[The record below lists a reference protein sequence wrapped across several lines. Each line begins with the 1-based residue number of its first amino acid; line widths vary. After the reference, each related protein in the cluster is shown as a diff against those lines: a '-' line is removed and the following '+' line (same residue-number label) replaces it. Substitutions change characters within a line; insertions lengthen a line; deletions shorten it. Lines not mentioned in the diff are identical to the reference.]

1 MAINKIGDFSKEL
14 VDIIKGND
22 LSKAIST
29 LQAAQKNP
37 SGSAIKD
44 WMTRVG
50 NFYYD
55 SKSEPFANVVLGR
68 ILFYDKN
75 DILSVSAVDDC
86 IGIFLGNN
94 LAANRLE
101 LYAKYHNLNIATEL
115 SGIGKLPLDNS
126 EASKDKIRGSFNGT
140 WMYIPE
146 STGGVSPYY
155 NDAVSERYI
164 FWILKR
170 LQLIQKYYSTTP
182 KPSESVSAYLA
193 KEEVKVA
200 TEQEEERT
208 GDVSSPEAT
217 TYLNTLLNKIYKNDQ
232 NLVFLIEED
241 LIKRAFK
248 TSSSTVDRGQVVDQ
262 NRKSGFWK
270 VFSPLSPNTAV
281 EKLTREQ
288 LDKIFDKL
296 ESSGLL
302 ALASF
307 ANEITDFA
315 KVRLN
320 RLGNKNIQIA
330 DLIKDGLSTDWLEQ
344 LTTTTTYLTRDPIL
358 LSIIN
363 IYFPSLVTF
372 YFEALSIATD
382 YSNNGQGGGTDDEVN
397 QPETFISSL
406 EQAFGTVDGKTI
418 FEHASRFNNTQKRIE
433 EVLKNSPYRA
443 NIAPESPD
451 IFHLRLGAANFFVP
465 PLSIDVNTSFRTG
478 SLTGAALRQKNT
490 PKFNSGYKETTISMR
505 LFFPNYEEIW
515 GITIDDASEIVLR
528 DNFEIDFKKGS
539 KTSEAK
545 IDKFLSSLRG
555 LVAAFKYSP
564 FLPVRNYYLNSVHGI
579 TGVALSNM
587 SISTIPNYPFA
598 LAVDIELLNFNHK
611 PLMPMISDFNQAIH
625 WGKYRQYMGKAAG
638 ALHNYVNGSF
648 LMKNTDTKTSSGST
662 DTSVTNSPNTKKQDI
677 PASLNDFKG
686 TVYAAYENDVFR
698 TNVISEWINGNNLSF
713 YIPAETQTKI
723 FLPDITSFRSDQ
735 EKELKDSGSDGFW
748 ESTLRYFGIADISD
762 ANSYG
767 IKLSNVY
774 ALASSGNIPTRAKNA
789 VKLAIDILT
798 AGINTEDTK
807 KKVYQYLQAI
817 FIKENPGL
825 SSAEKKYIENYDE
838 KTSPTTIA
846 TTWTLNG
853 QKVENATLANMKA
866 MMIRNASSSSNYLDV
881 LTKQLADKIAKQQGV
896 KVPATVS
903 ANKDPKYTA
912 IYNQAKK
919 EIKEAFNVS
928 ILDRFYKS
936 GPIQDLIQNAYARS
950 GSFQFNEWEVPM
962 IKVDLNPEEVT
973 INSVSV
979 TMGNALAKLQV
990 QMQDEPTYQHI
1001 GGKDTYINISMT
1013 IVGEKELM
1021 KLKRIFDHINSLARL
1036 EHATGVLGFM
1046 GIKNVITALSGVKYV
1061 MPLNYSVNTTPNY
1074 PHVYQVQLS
1083 LLDFDIFQQTREK
1096 LDSTQEKALID
1107 HFQTKKNPFLRIK
1120 QMWGAFNAYP
1130 DFPLQVKNDKNEV
1143 VGHLDPDFYFR
1154 SFQMFDDDVIY
1165 NISQPTGKMPE
1176 FLDNEDVSSLISR
1189 LSDELPEKMRPGAA
1203 GSAAPIIDLVTT
1215 WMREYSGLKKVEDK
1229 KKKIKS
1235 IVDDLKSKGISMS
1248 VFLQILQA
1256 LSNNVDLVDSSKTKF
1271 NTNQRTMLILDFIEY
1286 SEEKAVSGDAATF
1299 TNKVYSAPYKVG
1311 DISSADTE
1319 LYMQLSQAL
1328 AGEYSLTDED
1338 YVSFDPD
1345 SITAHCI
1352 ISMMPIRDPQ
1362 QPNKIPAIMRTAYGT
1377 NFGYI
1382 DTDKD
1387 GRFYLT
1393 VGGANVKKTDKKV
1406 KPQPITDPS
1415 RPEYGATKP
1424 TTFPGAAPF
1433 SDYQQSISQ
1442 GAGNLPETMSNGMP
1456 KANSVAGHWEKMLV
1470 DTNYR
1475 DVSGRMIR
1483 AFPTYMLWLIDEGGY
1498 FAGVKMFDNFY
1509 GLQSIIDFSVVSS
1522 EDLLGDTLVFR
1533 VSNLYSKLTKKESDK
1548 IFGPESD
1555 GYNQDNPGLTE
1566 GLSSIIDNTLNKAK
1580 FILSHMKSE
1589 YVVDIKN
1596 IRLKPGVRVHLR
1608 GGYGSNPNA
1617 LQTLFNGTITEVQA
1631 GDIITVT
1638 AQSDAIELGA
1648 TINTTNKK
1656 GDSGKIDGGINTG
1669 LWLSEP
1675 RDLMVRLLSMGT
1687 SRFREGI
1694 AYATQGLVFSEN
1706 KFGIRHFGSI
1716 LYEPMNEQEQARH
1729 QSRIDAISDAHNIA
1743 ARMDLGQAAS
1753 SAASVVGKSAVFA
1766 IPDILN
1772 IGSTQ
1777 GFRSP
1782 VFNLMSQM
1790 WSNFSG
1796 QRDLE
1801 IFKRNIYPGNG
1812 TGIAQF
1818 LGGDLGDGWT
1828 SVSSVTPENQPNDRL
1843 EYLGRLTDVSW
1854 NNLVANQSN
1863 NPNYNQKRTYED
1875 MTAGSEL
1882 LASGSARLASNL
1894 LTAGIGAAIAPALSV
1909 TGGFALGAGL
1919 TGVLSGRGGT
1929 NIFRSI
1935 GLVSANDDDDMPG
1948 FDEVSFRAQTYMRTV
1963 WDLFQTCAKLLP
1975 NYIVAVRPFEDRSTV
1990 FYGKP
1995 HWLYTSGVVPVTTGY
2010 PGDVKAAELGIIPPQ
2025 MRQPDTE
2032 LIDIINKISK
2042 ESTPYADASAFL
2054 AGNEPIDAVQSLAQ
2068 AQLSGEDIFKTA
2080 TYLKG
2085 KIIDF
2090 NSPFAQEVKDEYGS
2104 IIAKMPAKDGYVIAG
2119 YHLPVGGYE
2128 QRVIYDGD
2136 IAKVHKQIG
2145 QLPPSF
2151 SFPFFVDVKDDEE
2164 YLDSFSYTTDF
2175 LSKDESLGIH
2185 DKSSKYYFSIELSKA
2200 VEKTISEKI
2209 KNKELSSN
2217 RETIKELLNNTITF
2231 TESITQVAS
2240 QPGLAGTVITVRMP
2254 YPEELKTE
2262 TQFKNLWDG
2271 RDDQPYSKRSIAV
2284 EYKNPKIQYKQD
2296 WGFPATAEEEQFYI
2310 AMRWPYNPSF
2320 ADGTS
2325 QGDEALSLWKDT
2337 YFDQKQGQQLYGTA
2351 QNYKDQHVMV
2361 YRHDGNNGKPIAVV
2375 CKPAY
2380 FLWGDDRYSTD
2391 FANPG
2396 YESSIEA
2403 VVSPDAAFY
2412 LGLMIDSVNGT
2423 YLPYTNKIKDNID
2436 VPDTDS
2442 LAKLVRFAFVP
2453 NTVPLGVAT
2462 TNEIPMTA
2470 MIATPEDQ
2478 TNADIYAGRN
2488 GTIGDGAYAPTK
2500 IGFGKFNPGTNVDI
2514 NKAYLKTGNVTNVLD
2529 EYITNSKLESVD
2541 YQYGGNYKGYL
2552 YNVINRTFDK
2562 VTRTAGYNE
2571 LDLELTTIG
2580 DTKGTGRTRFADVFS
2595 ITDSISIEARR
2606 YYDEDYDPQVSVIA
2620 GNGRTLTQAR
2630 QIWDQFR
2637 YGYHTYDHVKLAFYD
2652 AYGMDPDS
2660 EDELPTDI
2668 KNLLFNI
2675 GDVNSIDIFKKFSDT
2690 GQPNGLD
2697 EFSILLGQDWYSDPS
2712 NAKAKAGADY
2722 AVEKFIDADIKNG
2735 GVVEYFNELSR
2746 SKLKNFYANFITGNA
2761 EMLGT
2766 FATSESGG
2774 PGVNPS
2780 AGNFKMWDEYYV
2792 QLALYNKGKRS
2803 TAPTP
2808 PTGQTTSSQSVD
2820 ISTYIKTPKQLFL
2833 VLVGL
2838 FRQQMWDNAYSRA
2851 WLVLKPNRKMSGS
2864 VTEEEGIWDFSPITK
2879 IFAAYINPNNTYG
2892 KDKQKFLELLFKNR
2906 GEGSS
2911 ATNIIAKALGGVD
2924 GFLDRTI
2931 GPIITAAGDALSSLV
2946 NMFKLNMLQM
2956 GYGLSQIGTFAKQ
2969 ANILNKVLN
2978 DSIYYAMGRPGSL
2991 LRAVDNP
2998 FTREYGEPVVEVRE
3012 PFQRIH
3018 YLSSFSHILTNQ
3030 IQETISGVSTVVTAV
3045 SDGKYPVTVALDKGA
3060 PADRQVEMTVETG
3073 IYFDNVTGSGFFGFL
3088 HPLLHPFET
3097 GRGISK
3103 AATGAPDELS
3113 AKRIA
3118 LGYLKESVK
3127 DIYSGELLV
3136 LGNGDIRPH
3145 DLVFLADVYERMYGL
3160 FEVEQVIHHFTPELG
3175 YVTAITP
3182 NALVSV
3188 NDPARW
3194 YMTSWVHSWLSVQ
3207 NIRNDT
3213 RIYLDALRAG
3223 NTGTAMS
3230 NQISV
3235 DALAENLS
3243 PQMIGSMQYTH
3254 GSSALIKD
3262 IVASS
3267 TAENFPDIGSA
3278 VQEQAS
3284 KNGNNGVVGAGAVV
3298 AGITASAVPVLGHLA
3313 WKGWQ
3318 WVRDNLMDQHGC
3330 YVQYLNKNGQPM
3342 DGGLSYNQGMVVG
3355 RYHSKALLPGVLG
3368 SRVNQ
3373 RTPEGYSYIRTDDIF
3388 KNLGWKE
3395 TEISTFVRY
3404 AGYENALVH
3413 AQVLGLSGLG
3423 PEKAGLEPMF
3433 KVICELDEAY
3443 GQGNSGV
3450 LDADTIQVKD
3460 ILTGS
3465 SFRIRFDGINA
3476 KEKAEVTSS
3485 YGPKRGKILSYKQGF
3500 RDADPNKEL
3509 IIFKVEPSKDTNSTI
3524 VPDLN
3529 LIRGEKIKVAGVSSS
3544 IDGEYNVGYVGS
3556 DSFVVESKTSI
3567 IKSGKI
3573 TSYTE
3578 KYKNSNVGIKVVVL
3592 KVTPDQGQTLNILP
3606 GKKITITGI
3615 PGSINGDSIV
3625 GFVGQDYI
3633 VINADNS
3640 TGTYTDL
3647 SDYDENDYSTIT
3659 TNSSTTGRY
3668 SDRTSLVNFN
3678 ELDWTLSPEI
3688 VLNLE
3693 KATYS
3698 NIPTNNLAEIIP
3710 LAGLGNKAT
3719 VFTQAALKN
3728 KLFVVR
3734 IAKSRTTDGFASDL
3748 EYEAGQQANKESNY
3762 LKELYGRTL
3771 GTIFYKV
3778 QDSKSTKYQELV
3790 YNWLLNR
3797 TDNSGNLDTD
3807 KLKVDVS
3814 NSLQSVVFQNSSTNG
3829 TSSRFN
3835 TILNSIQNKDITN
3848 HAARYSSNE
3857 NLKVART
3864 AKLFSALVEIKILDE
3879 IYINAAKWPFTLW
3892 DEFYEDGT
3900 PVTLNWE
3907 LVGKGFADVFT
3918 NDLLNASSSVQ
3929 TGTGQQTTYNKA
3941 GS

>member
-1 MAINKIGDFSKEL
+1 MATNQISGRASVIANNL
-14 VDIIKGND
+14 KGNE
-22 LSKAIST
+22 LSKA
-29 LQAAQKNP
+29 QALLVQQRTNYSKNKVRAWMQSP
-37 SGSAIKD
+37 GEFAKDIGSQDVFVQENLSALI
-44 WMTRVG
+44 
-50 NFYYD
+50 
-55 SKSEPFANVVLGR
+55 
-68 ILFYDKN
+68 FYDAK
-75 DILSVSAVDDC
+75 DLLSVLAVDDC
-86 IGIFLGNN
+86 IGYFLGEN
-94 LAANRLE
+94 ASSNRLG
-101 LYAKYHNLNIATEL
+101 LYAEYHNRAYAITPGVE
-115 SGIGKLPLDNS
+115 KLPIQPKTD
-126 EASKDKIRGSFNGT
+126 ADKDKIRKNFFYK
-140 WMYIPE
+140 WMYF
-146 STGGVSPYY
+146 VSSV
-155 NDAVSERYI
+155 DFSFDEAVSQRVMY
-164 FWILKR
+164 WILLR
-170 LQLIQKYYSTTP
+170 INLIINFYKTNQSG
-182 KPSESVSAYLA
+182 SVSEFLSK
-193 KEEVKVA
+193 KEITTS
-200 TEQEEERT
+200 TEQEEDRT
-208 GDVSSPEAT
+208 GNTSTSAAAD
-217 TYLNTLLNKIYKNDQ
+217 YLNNIIKKVYKDV
-232 NLVFLIEED
+232 NLAALKKED
-241 LIKRAFK
+241 LINKAFK
-248 TSSSTVDRGQVVDQ
+248 TSSSTVDKFRIPDQ
-262 NRKSGFWK
+262 ERKSAFWK
-270 VFSPLSPNTAV
+270 VFSPLTPNTAV
-281 EKLTREQ
+281 EKLTADQ
-288 LDKIFDKL
+288 LDKLFEKI
-296 ESSGLL
+296 EMSGLL

-315 KVRLN
+315 EVRLN
-320 RLGNKNIQIA
+320 RLGTNNIQIA
-330 DLIKDGLSTDWLEQ
+330 DLLKSGKETAWLEQ

-358 LSIIN
+358 LSIVN
-363 IYFPSLVTF
+363 IYFPSLVSF
-372 YFEALSIATD
+372 YFEALSVATD
-382 YSNNGQGGGTDDEVN
+382 YSNSGNGGGTDDEIN

-406 EQAFGTVDGKTI
+406 EEAFGMVDGKKI

-478 SLTGAALRQKNT
+478 SLTGAALRQRNT

-515 GITIDDASEIVLR
+515 GISIDDASQIVLT
-528 DNFEIDFKKGS
+528 DNFEIDFKTGS

-611 PLMPMISDFNQAIH
+611 PLMPMINDFNQAIH

-648 LMKNTDTKTSSGST
+648 LMKNSDTKTTDAST
-662 DTSVTNSPNTKKQDI
+662 DANVTNKSNTQKQDI
-677 PASLNDFKG
+677 PNSLDDFKG

-735 EKELKDSGSDGFW
+735 EKELKDSGADGFW
-748 ESTLRYFGIADISD
+748 EATLRYFGIADISD

-767 IKLSNVY
+767 IKYSNVY
-774 ALASSGNIPTRAKNA
+774 ALASSGNIPMRAKNA

-807 KKVYQYLQAI
+807 KKIYQYLQTV

-825 SSAEKKYIENYDE
+825 TSSEKKYIENYDE
-838 KTSPTTIA
+838 KTAPPGPAKS
-846 TTWTLNG
+846 WTFNG
-853 QKVENATLANMKA
+853 ELTSDMTLSSVKEMMKK
-866 MMIRNASSSSNYLDV
+866 NASSSSSYLDL
-881 LTKQLADKIAKQQGV
+881 LTRELANKTAKQQ
-896 KVPATVS
+896 KEPVPTGS
-903 ANKDPKYTA
+903 WDSGTDKYKA
-912 IYNQAKK
+912 IYKQAKK
-919 EIKEAFNVS
+919 EITQAFNVS
-928 ILDRFYKS
+928 ILERFYKS
-936 GPIQDLIQNAYARS
+936 GPIQQLIENAYARS

-962 IKVDLNPEEVT
+962 IKVDLNPDEVT

-979 TMGNALAKLQV
+979 TMGNALAKLQL

-1021 KLKRIFDHINSLARL
+1021 KLKRIFDHINGLARL

-1046 GIKNVITALSGVKYV
+1046 GIKNIITALSGVKYV

-1130 DFPLQVKNDKNEV
+1130 DFPLQVKNEKNEV

-1165 NISQPTGKMPE
+1165 NISQPTGKIPE
-1176 FLDNEDVSSLISR
+1176 FLDDEDVSSLISR
-1189 LSDELPEKMRPGAA
+1189 LSDELPENMRPGSA
-1203 GSAAPIIDLVTT
+1203 GSVAPVINLITN
-1215 WMREYSGLKKVEDK
+1215 WMREYSGLTDATTK

-1256 LSNNVDLVDSSKTKF
+1256 LSNNNDLVDSSKNKF
-1271 NTNQRTMLILDFIEY
+1271 KTNERTMLILDFVEY
-1286 SEEKAVSGDAATF
+1286 AEQAPASDDAVSF

-1362 QPNKIPAIMRTAYGT
+1362 EPSKIPAIMRTAYGT

-1382 DTDKD
+1382 DTEKE

-1393 VGGANVKKTDKKV
+1393 VGGANVKKTDKKI

-1424 TTFPGAAPF
+1424 TTFPGAAAF

-1470 DTNYR
+1470 DTRYR

-1580 FILSHMKSE
+1580 YILSHMKSE

-1617 LQTLFNGTITEVQA
+1617 LQTLFNGTITEVQT

-1648 TINTTNKK
+1648 TVNTTNKK
-1656 GDSGKIDGGINTG
+1656 GDSGKVDGGVNTG

-1694 AYATQGLVFSEN
+1694 SYATQGLVFSEN

-1716 LYEPMNEQEQARH
+1716 LYDPMNPQEQIRQ
-1729 QSRIDAISDAHNIA
+1729 QSRIDAIADAHNIV
-1743 ARMDLGQAAS
+1743 ARMDVGQAAS
-1753 SAASVVGKSAVFA
+1753 SAASAAGKSALFA
-1766 IPDILN
+1766 VPDALN

-1828 SVSSVTPENQPNDRL
+1828 SVSSVTPENQPNERL

-1854 NNLVANQSN
+1854 NNLVAKQSN
-1863 NPNYNQKRTYED
+1863 NPSYNQKRLYDD

-1882 LASGSARLASNL
+1882 IASGSAKLASGL
-1894 LTAGIGAAIAPALSV
+1894 MTAGIGAAISPMLSV
-1909 TGGFALGAGL
+1909 TGSFALGAGL

-2010 PGDVKAAELGIIPPQ
+2010 PGDTKAAELGIIPPQ
-2025 MRQPDTE
+2025 IRQPDTE

-2054 AGNEPIDAVQSLAQ
+2054 AGGEPIDALQALAT
-2068 AQLSGEDIFKTA
+2068 AQLTGEDIFA
-2080 TYLKG
+2080 PALALQG
-2085 KIIDF
+2085 KIIDLT
-2090 NSPFAQEVKDEYGS
+2090 SPLATEVKDSNGS
-2104 IIAKMPAKDGYVIAG
+2104 IIAKLPQTYGAVRVGF
-2119 YHLPVGGYE
+2119 HLPVGGYE
-2128 QRVIYDGD
+2128 QKVIINADVVS
-2136 IAKVHKQIG
+2136 VHKQIS

-2151 SFPFFVDVKDDEE
+2151 SFPFFVDEKDDDEHLDRYSYSSG
-2164 YLDSFSYTTDF
+2164 YLPVKSNDKIENKQSRKYQISVELAAAVTNKISN
-2175 LSKDESLGIH
+2175 LKESKEQI
-2185 DKSSKYYFSIELSKA
+2185 IEL
-2200 VEKTISEKI
+2200 
-2209 KNKELSSN
+2209 LD
-2217 RETIKELLNNTITF
+2217 NTITF
-2231 TESITQVAS
+2231 TDIILSKVSE
-2240 QPGLAGTVITVRMP
+2240 PGLAGTEIVVRMP
-2254 YPEELKTE
+2254 YPEEGKTQQ
-2262 TQFKNLWDG
+2262 QFENLWDL
-2271 RDDQPYSKRSIAV
+2271 RDINLAN
-2284 EYKNPKIQYKQD
+2284 EYKPAIEYINPLINYKE
-2296 WGFPATAEEEQFYI
+2296 WGFPTTPLEEQFYI

-2320 ADGTS
+2320 ADGS
-2325 QGDEALSLWKDT
+2325 EQGNQALALWKDT
-2337 YFDQKQGQQLYGTA
+2337 YFTQKQDQTLYGTA
-2351 QNYKDQHVMV
+2351 QNYKNQRVLV
-2361 YRHDGNNGKPIAVV
+2361 YSPNSNNGKPIAVV
-2375 CKPAY
+2375 CQPAY
-2380 FLWGDDRYSTD
+2380 FFWGAFGEFEDSDAYYEYHTD
-2391 FANPG
+2391 A
-2396 YESSIEA
+2396 II
-2403 VVSPDAAFY
+2403 SPDAAFY
-2412 LGLMIDSVNGT
+2412 LGLMTGT
-2423 YLPYTNKIKDNID
+2423 TVDGDPNNSFYYGSPYSSGTPEGN
-2436 VPDTDS
+2436 PFGGTPETPQGGF
-2442 LAKLVRFAFVP
+2442 LFAFVP
-2453 NTVPLGVAT
+2453 ADTPLGVAT
-2462 TNEIPMTA
+2462 TTEIP
-2470 MIATPEDQ
+2470 ITPMFAPAGASYEDK
-2478 TNADIYAGRN
+2478 YWLP
-2488 GTIGDGAYAPTK
+2488 GDQGYDTSVHSL
-2500 IGFGKFNPGTNVDI
+2500 IGFGKYHPSNSTDSNAQNIAIKNGGTASSVFN
-2514 NKAYLKTGNVTNVLD
+2514 
-2529 EYITNSKLESVD
+2529 EYTTNSTVETTD
-2541 YQYGGNYKGYL
+2541 YTFGGNYKGYL
-2552 YNVINRTFDK
+2552 YNVLNKNFSK
-2562 VTRTAGYNE
+2562 VTRTAGYKE
-2571 LDLELTTIG
+2571 LDIELSTTG
-2580 DTKGTGRTRFADVFS
+2580 GLSGSGRTKFADIFS
-2595 ITDSISIEARR
+2595 ISDKVSIEARR

-2620 GNGRTLTQAR
+2620 GNGRTLSQAR
-2630 QIWDQFR
+2630 DIWDQFR
-2637 YGYHTYDHVKLAFYD
+2637 FGYHTYDHVKLAFYN
-2652 AYGMDPDS
+2652 AYGLDPDA

-2675 GDVNSIDIFKKFSDT
+2675 GDVSSIDVFKKFSET
-2690 GQPNGLD
+2690 GQANGLD

-2712 NAKAKAGADY
+2712 NKNIKAGADY
-2722 AVEKFIDADIKNG
+2722 AVDKFIDADIKNG
-2735 GVVEYFNELSR
+2735 GIVEYFNEGVR
-2746 SKLKNFYANFITGNA
+2746 SKLKNFYDNFIAGNA
-2761 EMLGT
+2761 DMLGA
-2766 FATSESGG
+2766 FARSESG
-2774 PGVNPS
+2774 S
-2780 AGNFKMWDEYYV
+2780 AGTSAAASAANFRMFEEYEK
-2792 QLALYNKGKRS
+2792 QLSLYKQGKRP

-2808 PTGQTTSSQSVD
+2808 PTGYSTSAQSVNVAD
-2820 ISTYIKTPKQLFL
+2820 YIKTPKQLFL
-2833 VLVGL
+2833 VLVGM

-2851 WLVLKPNRKMSGS
+2851 WLVLKPNRKMTGAG
-2864 VTEEEGIWDFSPITK
+2864 EEGQWDFSPITK
-2879 IFAAYINPNNTYG
+2879 IFAAYINPNNVYG
-2892 KDKQKFLELLFKNR
+2892 KDKQKFLELLYKNK

-2911 ATNIIAKALGGVD
+2911 STNIVAKALGGVD

-2931 GPIITAAGDALSSLV
+2931 GPIITAAGDALTSLI

-3018 YLSSFSHILTNQ
+3018 YLSSFSHILSNQ
-3030 IQETISGVSTVVTAV
+3030 IQETTSGVSTVVTAV

-3103 AATGAPDELS
+3103 AVTGAPDELS

-3118 LGYLKESVK
+3118 LGHLKESVK
-3127 DIYSGELLV
+3127 DIYGGELLI

-3194 YMTSWVHSWLSVQ
+3194 YMTSWIHSWLSVQ

-3278 VQEQAS
+3278 VQEQAK
-3284 KNGNNGVVGAGAVV
+3284 KNGNNGVVGAGAIV
-3298 AGITASAVPVLGHLA
+3298 AGVTASAVPVLGHLA

-3373 RTPEGYSYIRTDDIF
+3373 RTPEGYSFIKTDDIF
-3388 KNLGWKE
+3388 KSLGWKE

-3423 PEKAGLEPMF
+3423 PEKAALEPMF
-3433 KVICELDEAY
+3433 KVICMLDENY
-3443 GQGNSGV
+3443 GQANSGV
-3450 LDADTIQVKD
+3450 LDSDTIQAKD
-3460 ILTGS
+3460 VITGN
-3465 SFRIRFDGINA
+3465 SFRVRLDGINA
-3476 KEKAEVTSS
+3476 REKAEVTSS
-3485 YGPKRGKILSYKQGF
+3485 
-3500 RDADPNKEL
+3500 N
-3509 IIFKVEPSKDTNSTI
+3509 SK
-3524 VPDLN
+3524 
-3529 LIRGEKIKVAGVSSS
+3529 
-3544 IDGEYNVGYVGS
+3544 
-3556 DSFVVESKTSI
+3556 
-3567 IKSGKI
+3567 KSGNI
-3573 TSYTE
+3573 TY
-3578 KYKNSNVGIKVVVL
+3578 YIKGYN
-3592 KVTPDQGQTLNILP
+3592 KDDSD
-3606 GKKITITGI
+3606 KKI
-3615 PGSINGDSIV
+3615 IV
-3625 GFVGQDYI
+3625 FGTTDIIELFLNEGVYISSDKTESPIEGDYI
-3633 VINADNS
+3633 VRAMGTNYFIVQDKNS
-3640 TGTYTDL
+3640 
-3647 SDYDENDYSTIT
+3647 SKVSF
-3659 TNSSTTGRY
+3659 TNSEPY
-3668 SDRTSLVNFN
+3668 NSDEWTFGDIQNIENKNFSYRN
-3678 ELDWTLSPEI
+3678 SP
-3688 VLNLE
+3688 
-3693 KATYS
+3693 T
-3698 NIPTNNLAEIIP
+3698 PLAEIIP
-3710 LAGLGNKAT
+3710 LVGVGNKAT
-3719 VFTQAALKN
+3719 VFTQKALKN

-3734 IAKSRTTDGFASDL
+3734 IAKSRTTDGLASDL
-3748 EYEAGQQANKESNY
+3748 DYEAGQQANKESNY
-3762 LKELYGRTL
+3762 LKEIYGRTL
-3771 GTIFYKV
+3771 GTIFYKI
-3778 QDSKSTKYQELV
+3778 QESKTIKYRELV

-3797 TDNSGNLDTD
+3797 TDNSGHLDLD

-3814 NSLQSVVFQNSSTNG
+3814 NSLQSVVFQGTSTNS
-3829 TSSRFN
+3829 TSERFN
-3835 TILNSIQNKDITN
+3835 SILNAIKNKDITD
-3848 HAARYSSNE
+3848 HAANYPDNQ
-3857 NLKVART
+3857 NLKVSST
-3864 AKLFSALVEIKILDE
+3864 SKMFSALVELKILDE

-3892 DEFYEDGT
+3892 DEFYDDGT

-3907 LVGKGFADVFT
+3907 LVGNGFADVFGHDMQT
-3918 NDLLNASSSVQ
+3918 NSDSVQ
-3929 TGTGQQTTYNKA
+3929 TGTNSMTTYTKA